1 MAITRFSELPQG
13 NIAVAGSSIVGL
25 EGSNV
30 NARFAVADL
39 LGNVYATVDYVDQQ
53 ILFVTDYVDNLFANL
68 DSNVSIIQD
77 EVANITV
84 EVEEINVEI
93 DALNNQVTS
102 LYLNDLLNVEATPT
116 GRNTPTRGTP
126 LVYDPT
132 VATWVAGEINPE
144 SGGRGYTGSA
154 GFTGS
159 QGYTGFDGSKT
170 RF

>member
-1 MAITRFSELPQG
+1 MAITRFSELPVG

-25 EGSNV
+25 EGSNT
-30 NARFAVADL
+30 NARFAVTDL
-39 LGNVYATVDYVDQQ
+39 LGNIYATVDYVDQQ
-53 ILFVTDYVDNLFANL
+53 IIFVTDYVDNLFANL

-77 EVANITV
+77 QVANITV

-116 GRNTPTRGTP
+116 GRNTSPTRGTP

-159 QGYTGFDGSKT
+159 QGYNGFDGSKW
-170 RF
+170 